1 MGRDTRKEKEMSY
14 KKLTGPA
21 MTLSIVILI
30 ACSGISQTPQGQAPG
45 GKASES
51 STVFVIG
58 KIEYQQSEGG
68 YFILGDHPHGK
79 IFRIANQKP
88 ELLEPLLK
96 TGDKHINIEG
106 RLTTGTNILFIEKI
120 WGKPY

>member
-1 MGRDTRKEKEMSY
+1 MNLRKLIGIF
-14 KKLTGPA
+14 LT
-21 MTLSIVILI
+21 LLILALF
-30 ACSGISQTPQGQAPG
+30 ACTGFAQQKPQGQAAE
-45 GKASES
+45 GKALES
-51 STVFVIG
+51 SSIFVIG

-68 YFILGDHPHGK
+68 YFILGDHPYGK

-88 ELLEPLLK
+88 EVLEPLLK

-120 WGKPY
+120 WEKSY